1 MSLIATAPAA
11 TQDAP
16 DGANVITNDGW
27 FPDIDML
34 HVRKAVRLDGTV
46 TDERLRGALVIA
58 MAAINDDLRTFA
70 GAHASLG
77 VLTLADVLAPTID
90 GESINLARY
99 RNAVYYT
106 ARADLVEKYRDF
118 DSTKSGHQAADQ
130 LENTVDDDRR
140 TARWAVRDIL
150 GVGRMTVELI

>member
-1 MSLIATAPAA
+1 MSLIATAPAT

-16 DGANVITNDGW
+16 AGAAVIANDGW
-27 FPDIDML
+27 FPDVDMA

-46 TDERLRGALVIA
+46 TDERLREALVIA
-58 MAAINDDLRTFA
+58 MAATNDELRTFA
-70 GAHASLG
+70 GAQQSLG
-77 VLTLADVLAPTID
+77 RATLADVPAPSIG

-99 RNAVYYT
+99 RTAVYYT

-130 LENTVDDDRR
+130 LDTTIDDDRR
-140 TARWAVRDIL
+140 TAKWAVRDIK